1 MTKSIMSK
9 TQIYVR
15 EEKVGGVG
23 DISFGGGKGGRL
35 SGSSHIRPV
44 G

>member
-1 MTKSIMSK
+1 MSK

-23 DISFGGGKGGRL
+23 GISFCGGKGGV
-35 SGSSHIRPV
+35 SEESHIRPV